1 MQHRS
6 SSHDNRH
13 RERWAKRLGAKVVS
27 WWEYASV
34 GVWSDRRNTFWIRI
48 MKTLNL
54 SVRSFMRSD
63 LQTLA
68 CGLTYR
74 ALLAVVPALAL
85 LFAIGR
91 GLVCKIFSPRSFSPT
106 FR

>member
-1 MQHRS
+1 
-6 SSHDNRH
+6 
-13 RERWAKRLGAKVVS
+13 
-27 WWEYASV
+27 
-34 GVWSDRRNTFWIRI
+34 

-91 GLVCKIFSPRSFSPT
+91 GFGLQNLLTTQLFTYFPSQKKALETAIGFVASYVCLLNKT
-106 FR
+106 E